1 MGMIASALVTGATDG
16 IGKQTARALFSKG
29 FRVFVHGRTLAKA
42 EAACNEI
49 GGGEPAFGDLSRLS
63 EVRGLAERML
73 RATST
78 LDVLVNNAGVF
89 VHERSTTEDGF
100 ELTMAVN
107 HFAPF
112 VLTHALLPALDAA
125 RAARCVHVSSVAHQR
140 GGLDPDDLDA
150 AKGFDGYGAY
160 ARSKLANVLFSS
172 AMARRTKTTH
182 NALHPGVIT
191 TKLLKSGFGMSGA
204 GVETGQKTSVM
215 VATDPAL
222 EGVTGKYFSDEREV
236 TPSKL
241 ARDTELAERLYAVSC
256 ARTGVTPLPLR
267 G

>member
-1 MGMIASALVTGATDG
+1 MIASALVTGATDG
-16 IGKQTARALFSKG
+16 IGKQTAKALISKG

-42 EAACNEI
+42 EATCGEL
-49 GGGEPAFGDLSRLS
+49 GGGEPVFGELSRLA
-63 EVRGLAERML
+63 EVRALAERVL
-73 RATST
+73 RAAPT

-89 VHERSTTEDGF
+89 VHDRSTTEDGF

-112 VLTHALLPALDAA
+112 VLTHALLPALEAA
-125 RAARCVHVSSVAHQR
+125 PTARCVHVSSVAHQR
-140 GGLDPDDLDA
+140 GALDLDDLDA
-150 AKGFDGYGAY
+150 ANGFDGYRAY

-172 AMARRTKTTH
+172 AMARRTKVTH

-191 TKLLKSGFGMSGA
+191 TKLLRGGFGMDGA
-204 GVETGQKTSVM
+204 SVESGQKTSVM
-215 VATDPAL
+215 VATAPGLA
-222 EGVTGKYFSDEREV
+222 GVTGKYFSDEREV

-241 ARDTELAERLYAVSC
+241 ARDVELGERLYTISC